1 MLTADVKVNGK
12 LIATISARNMATKD
26 KRGARYTVS
35 VTEAGKSGSTFTVT
49 HDRSFGWQGLLNKI
63 TAEII
68 PTILETVSDD
78 EAMRAA
84 AFFIEESLAKSKMT
98 TLSDGSSVSMI
109 DEPGRLGNPRLDDDI
124 AEAIFGKVIDDGF
137 GNAWSKRCAQ
147 CGRLSMQ
154 IVRPGKAQCSHCG

>member
-98 TLSDGSSVSMI
+98 ELSDGSSVGMI
-109 DEPGRLGNPRLDDDI
+109 DEPGRLGYVNPPADWLDADDHI
-124 AEAIFGKVIDDGF
+124 IQDGF

>member
-49 HDRSFGWQGLLNKI
+49 NDRSFGWQGLLNKI
-63 TAEII
+63 AEEII
-68 PTILETVSDD
+68 PDGVAESPPMED
-78 EAMRAA
+78 
-84 AFFIEESLAKSKMT
+84 IEELLAKSKMT
-98 TLSDGSSVSMI
+98 KLSDGSSVSMI